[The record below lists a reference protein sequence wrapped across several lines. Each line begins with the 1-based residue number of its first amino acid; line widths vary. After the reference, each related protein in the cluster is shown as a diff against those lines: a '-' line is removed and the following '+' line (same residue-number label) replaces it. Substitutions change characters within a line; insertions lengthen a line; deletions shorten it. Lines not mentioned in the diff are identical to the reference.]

1 MAKTKRCAGS
11 AARLLALA
19 AMSLSSLGL
28 SSLALSTPGLAQ
40 PAPAAGQAPAARPA
54 GAPPRTM
61 ALPRIR
67 PWTGDL
73 DGMLKRR
80 TVRILVPY
88 SKTLFFVDRGRQMGL
103 NAEFGQAL
111 EDWLNKRHP
120 QRNLRIYVA
129 FVPTARDQ
137 LLPALVAGLGDI
149 VAANL
154 TVTPEREA
162 AIDFARPWMRDVR
175 EVVVTGPG
183 APALTRIEDLA
194 GQTVHVRA
202 SSSYATHLAS
212 LSRRLVSEGARP
224 IVIAPADENLEDE
237 DLMEMVHAGLLP
249 FAVVDEHKA
258 KVWAEVLSGLTLR
271 PDLVVH
277 AGGEIAWAMRENSP
291 LLRAELDA
299 FFAQHQAGTS
309 FGNTLRRRYFTDT
322 RMARN
327 ALAEDDARRHG
338 ELLGLFQRYGGQYGF
353 DALMI
358 SAQGYQES
366 QLDQSRRSPRGA
378 VGIMQLLPATARSPE
393 VGISDIGTSAE
404 NNIHAGAR
412 YLRHLVDTYIN
423 DPGLSERNRTLFA
436 FAAYNAGPGNLRRF
450 RARAK
455 AEGLNPDVWFNNVE
469 QAAALIVGRETPQ
482 YVSNIYKYYTAY
494 RMLAERERDQA
505 RGTTAP
511 DPAAAS
517 LPTGSDAAAPNPI
530 APDPATR
537 PRTP

>member
-1 MAKTKRCAGS
+1 MTKPPAHMGL

-19 AMSLSSLGL
+19 A
-28 SSLALSTPGLAQ
+28 LAIASPGLAQ
-40 PAPAAGQAPAARPA
+40 HAPGAGQASMSQPA
-54 GAPPRTM
+54 GAPRRTM
-61 ALPRIR
+61 ALPQIR

-103 NAEFGQAL
+103 NAEFGAAL

-137 LLPALVAGLGDI
+137 LFPALIAGLGDI

-162 AIDFARPWMRDVR
+162 AVDFARPWMRDVR
-175 EVVVTGPG
+175 EIVVSGPA
-183 APALTRIEDLA
+183 APVLARIEDLA

-202 SSSYATHLAS
+202 SSSYATHLAA
-212 LSRRLVSEGARP
+212 LSQRLVAEGARP

-249 FAVVDEHKA
+249 LAVVDEHKA

-271 PDLVVH
+271 TDLAVH

-299 FFAQHQAGTS
+299 FFAEHQAGTR

-322 RMARN
+322 KMARN
-327 ALAEDDARRHG
+327 ALAQEDVRRHRD
-338 ELLGLFQRYGGQYGF
+338 LLGLFQRYGGQYGF

-366 QLDQSRRSPRGA
+366 QLDQSRRSRRGA

-393 VGISDIGTSAE
+393 VGISDIETSAD

-412 YLRHLVDTYIN
+412 YLRHLVDTYIS
-423 DPGLSERNRTLFA
+423 DPALSERDRTLFA
-436 FAAYNAGPGNLRRF
+436 FAAYNAGPGNLNRF

-455 AEGLNPDVWFNNVE
+455 AEGLDPNVWFNNVE

-494 RMLAERERDQA
+494 RMLAEREQA
-505 RGTTAP
+505 RGPMAA
-511 DPAAAS
+511 DPAAEV
-517 LPTGSDAAAPNPI
+517 LPAGSDQPVPGATV
-530 APDPATR
+530 PATASPAR
-537 PRTP
+537 

>member
-1 MAKTKRCAGS
+1 MTKPSAHTKL

-19 AMSLSSLGL
+19 ALAVASP
-28 SSLALSTPGLAQ
+28 ALSQ
-40 PAPAAGQAPAARPA
+40 PAAPGGQTSTTQPA
-54 GAPPRTM
+54 GAPRRTM
-61 ALPRIR
+61 ALPQIR

-73 DGMLKRR
+73 DGMLRRR

-103 NAEFGQAL
+103 NAEFGMAL

-137 LLPALVAGLGDI
+137 LLPALIAGLGDI

-175 EVVVTGPG
+175 EIVVTGPAG
-183 APALTRIEDLA
+183 PALARIEDLA
-194 GQTVHVRA
+194 GRTVHVRA
-202 SSSYATHLAS
+202 SSSYATHLAT
-212 LSRRLVSEGARP
+212 LSQRLVAEGAKP
-224 IVIAPADENLEDE
+224 IVIAAADENLEDE

-258 KVWAEVLSGLTLR
+258 KVWAEVLPGLTLR
-271 PDLVVH
+271 ADLAVH
-277 AGGEIAWAMRENSP
+277 TGGEIAWAMRENSP

-299 FFAQHQAGTS
+299 FFAEHQAGTS

-322 RMARN
+322 KMARN
-327 ALAEDDARRHG
+327 ALAQEDMARHRD
-338 ELLGLFQRYGGQYGF
+338 LLGLFQRYGGQYGF

-358 SAQGYQES
+358 GAQGYQES
-366 QLDQSRRSPRGA
+366 QLDQSRRSRRGA
-378 VGIMQLLPATARSPE
+378 VGIMQLLPATARSRE
-393 VGISDIGTSAE
+393 VGITDIETSAE

-412 YLRHLVDTYIN
+412 YLRHLVDTYIS
-423 DPGLSERNRTLFA
+423 DPALSERDRTLFA
-436 FAAYNAGPGNLRRF
+436 FAAYNAGPGNLNRF

-455 AEGLNPDVWFNNVE
+455 AEGLDPNVWFNNVE

-494 RMLAERERDQA
+494 RMLAEREQA
-505 RGTTAP
+505 RDTPSTRDGTGYRP
-511 DPAAAS
+511 DVSGVPAAA
-517 LPTGSDAAAPNPI
+517 PI
-530 APDPATR
+530 
-537 PRTP
+537 TPSPSR